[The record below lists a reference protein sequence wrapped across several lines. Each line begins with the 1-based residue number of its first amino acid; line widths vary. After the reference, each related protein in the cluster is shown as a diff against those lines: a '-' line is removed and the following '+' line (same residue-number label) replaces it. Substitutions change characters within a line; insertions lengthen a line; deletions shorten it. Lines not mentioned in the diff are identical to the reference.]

1 MKTKLKDYYKSI
13 LLEGKFD
20 EASKMQFREDIKN
33 FGQFGEHIYNSRGM
47 NEVSEAVKNLAERA
61 SAMALDEAG
70 DWFDAITVKKNMQ
83 EVKKDA
89 VLFEKTAKEM
99 GALQQRL
106 EAVYEDMAHKLGRY
120 YEVGDLAGKEVLPAD
135 NDYTAN
141 GEEEE
146 EENGEEMTEQ
156 SLSDIENINWNK
168 VDPATNDTIQA
179 SLFQN
184 TPNIDMLQQI
194 DPNRFQNM
202 LDASNKIGQVD
213 QETSDRNI
221 ARAVNQSQGME
232 ENFSADTGKK
242 SGMPVPGNQGV
253 NAAASL
259 PGVGSLAGAA
269 AGAAGNQ
276 AANTAAGN
284 VGQNVMPL
292 GDLMSDDEIKNVKE
306 NYWTLQSAQKSLMEE
321 DEGVSADEGAPGIA
335 VNKST
340 EWKARNESR
349 ADFFTRMKE
358 QLENLK

>member
-13 LLEGKFD
+13 LAEGKFD
-20 EASKMQFREDIKN
+20 ETSKAQFREDIKH

-99 GALQQRL
+99 GAMQQRL

-120 YEVGDLAGKEVLPAD
+120 YEVGDLAGKNVLPAD

-141 GEEEE
+141 GEEE

-179 SLFQN
+179 ALFQN
-184 TPNIDMLQQI
+184 TPNIDMLQKF

-202 LDASNKIGQVD
+202 LDASNEIGAVED
-213 QETSDRNI
+213 DAFNRNI
-221 ARAVNQSQGME
+221 ARAVTQNQAME
-232 ENFSADTGKK
+232 ENFKMDTGKK
-242 SGMPVPGNQGV
+242 SGMTPPGN
-253 NAAASL
+253 
-259 PGVGSLAGAA
+259 
-269 AGAAGNQ
+269 AGAAGGGNMS
-276 AANTAAGN
+276 NLSAGMTP
-284 VGQNVMPL
+284 GQDVMGL
-292 GDLMSDDEIKNVKE
+292 GDLMSDDEIRNVKE
-306 NYWTLQSAQKSLMEE
+306 NYWNLQGAQSALMEDE
-321 DEGVSADEGAPGIA
+321 EGVSADEGAPGIA

-358 QLENLK
+358 QLEKLK

>member
-13 LLEGKFD
+13 LAEGKYD
-20 EASKMQFREDIKN
+20 ETSKAQFREDIKH

-120 YEVGDLAGKEVLPAD
+120 YEVGDLAGKQVLPAD

-146 EENGEEMTEQ
+146 ENGEEMTEQ
-156 SLSDIENINWNK
+156 SLADIENINWNK
-168 VDPATNDTIQA
+168 VDPATTDTIQA
-179 SLFQN
+179 AMFQN
-184 TPNIDMLQQI
+184 TPNINMLQKI
-194 DPNRFQNM
+194 DPDRFQDM
-202 LDASNKIGQVD
+202 SDAAETIGAVD
-213 QETSDRNI
+213 RDAINRNI
-221 ARAVNQSQGME
+221 ARAVAQTQAME
-232 ENFSADTGKK
+232 ENFKMDTGKK
-242 SGMPVPGNQGV
+242 SGMTPPGNT
-253 NAAASL
+253 
-259 PGVGSLAGAA
+259 GAA
-269 AGAAGNQ
+269 AGGIAGGM
-276 AANTAAGN
+276 AANNAGLTP
-284 VGQNVMPL
+284 GQDVMGL

-306 NYWTLQSAQKSLMEE
+306 NYWTLQGAQKSLMED
-321 DEGVSADEGAPGIA
+321 DEGVTADEGAPGIA

-358 QLENLK
+358 SLENLK

>member
-1 MKTKLKDYYKSI
+1 MKTKLKDYYKSV

-20 EASKMQFREDIKN
+20 ETSKMQFREDIKN

-47 NEVSEAVKNLAERA
+47 NEVSDAVKNLAERA

-120 YEVGDLAGKEVLPAD
+120 YEVGDLAGKDVLPAD

-146 EENGEEMTEQ
+146 ENGEEM
-156 SLSDIENINWNK
+156 
-168 VDPATNDTIQA
+168 
-179 SLFQN
+179 
-184 TPNIDMLQQI
+184 
-194 DPNRFQNM
+194 
-202 LDASNKIGQVD
+202 
-213 QETSDRNI
+213 
-221 ARAVNQSQGME
+221 E
-232 ENFSADTGKK
+232 ENFFGENFKMDTGKM
-242 SGMPVPGNQGV
+242 SGMPGTGNVGNTPMGSPG
-253 NAAASL
+253 
-259 PGVGSLAGAA
+259 PTID
-269 AGAAGNQ
+269 NQ
-276 AANTAAGN
+276 AANTPGGN
-284 VGQNVMPL
+284 AGQNLVPL
-292 GDLMSDDEIKNVKE
+292 GDLMSDDEINNVKE
-306 NYWTLQSAQKSLMEE
+306 NYWNLQGAQNSLMED
-321 DEGVSADEGAPGIA
+321 DEGVTADEGAPGIA

-358 QLENLK
+358 QLEK

>member
-20 EASKMQFREDIKN
+20 ETSKAQFREDIKH
-33 FGQFGEHIYNSRGM
+33 FGRFGEHIYNSRGM

-120 YEVGDLAGKEVLPAD
+120 YEVGDLAGKDVLPAD

-141 GEEEE
+141 GEEGE
-146 EENGEEMTEQ
+146 EENGEDMEEQ
-156 SLSDIENINWNK
+156 
-168 VDPATNDTIQA
+168 ATN
-179 SLFQN
+179 
-184 TPNIDMLQQI
+184 TPTLGGFKQ
-194 DPNRFQNM
+194 
-202 LDASNKIGQVD
+202 
-213 QETSDRNI
+213 
-221 ARAVNQSQGME
+221 
-232 ENFSADTGKK
+232 DTGKQGVTPPQTGTTPPPPPPTNQPPTPPGGGL
-242 SGMPVPGNQGV
+242 SALGAVPGM
-253 NAAASL
+253 
-259 PGVGSLAGAA
+259 GAA
-269 AGAAGNQ
+269 AGAAGM
-276 AANTAAGN
+276 AANKAAGN
-284 VGQNVMPL
+284 PGQNLVPL
-292 GDLMSDDEIKNVKE
+292 GDLMSDDEINNVKE
-306 NYWTLQSAQKSLMEE
+306 NYWTLQGAQKSLMED
-321 DEGVSADEGAPGIA
+321 DEGVTADEGAPGIA

-358 QLENLK
+358 QLENL